1 MKDKLYYKR
10 ALQMAWPS
18 VLESFF
24 LAFAAL
30 IDTMMVATLGSYAVA
45 SVGLTNQPKFI
56 AYAIFFAINTAV
68 SALVARRRGQNDRKG
83 ANIVLITAIS
93 ISAILCILITFV
105 TIYFSNDLMLFA
117 GSNFETHDP
126 AKKYFDIIIA
136 GMIFNIIA
144 MCINAAQRGTGN
156 TKIAFTTN
164 LTSSIIN
171 VIFNFL
177 LINGNLG
184 FPKLGI
190 QGAAYAT
197 VLGSV
202 IACLMSISSIF
213 KIISFVNIK
222 YIIKHKIKPKIEAA
236 KSIFSLSISLF
247 LENIFMRIGFLTTA
261 ITAAKLGT
269 AAFAAHNAAMGLLSV
284 SFSFGDGMQVAAVAL
299 SGNALGKEDKKL
311 AFKYGHICQRIGLAM
326 SIILSIILF
335 IFSRE
340 IMMSFFK
347 EEHIIEMGIM
357 TIRFLM
363 IILLLQ
369 ISQIIYGG
377 CLRAGGDVKYT
388 LISSIISV
396 TIIRTGATIL
406 FTSVLGLGLMGIW
419 IGIACDQLSRFILL
433 RHRFKQ
439 GKWVDIKI

>member
-68 SALVARRRGQNDRKG
+68 SALVARRRGENDRKG

-190 QGAAYAT
+190 RGAAYAT

-202 IACLMSISSIF
+202 IACIMSISSIF

-222 YIIKHKIKPKIEAA
+222 YIIKHKIKPKIEAV

-311 AFKYGHICQRIGLAM
+311 AFTYGHICQRIGLAM

-439 GKWVDIKI
+439 GKWVYIKI

>member
-24 LAFAAL
+24 LAMAAL
-30 IDTMMVATLGSYAVA
+30 IDTMMVATLGSYAIA

-68 SALVARRRGQNDRKG
+68 SALIARRKGQNDRKG
-83 ANIVLITAIS
+83 ANRVFITAIS
-93 ISAILCILITFV
+93 ISIILCILITIV
-105 TIYFSNDLMLFA
+105 TIYFSNDLMIFA
-117 GSNFETHDP
+117 GSNSDTHIP
-126 AKKYFDIIIA
+126 AKTYFDIIIA
-136 GMIFNIIA
+136 GMFFNIIA

-156 TKIAFTTN
+156 TKIAFSTN

-177 LINGNLG
+177 LINGNFG

-190 QGAAYAT
+190 KGAAYAT
-197 VLGSV
+197 VLGSLV
-202 IACLMSISSIF
+202 ACFMSISSIF
-213 KIISFVNIK
+213 KIISFVNVK
-222 YIIKHKIKPKIEAA
+222 YIIKHKIKPKIDAA
-236 KSIFSLSISLF
+236 KSIFNLSISLF
-247 LENIFMRIGFLTTA
+247 IENIFMRIGFLATA

-269 AAFAAHNAAMGLLSV
+269 APFAAHNAAMGLLSV

-299 SGNALGKEDKKL
+299 SGNALGKEDKNL
-311 AFKYGHICQRIGLAM
+311 AFKFGHICQRIGFAI

-340 IMMSFFK
+340 IMMNFFK
-347 EEHIIEMGIM
+347 EENIIQMGIM
-357 TIRFLM
+357 TIRFIM
-363 IILLLQ
+363 IILILQ

-388 LISSIISV
+388 LITSIISV

-406 FTSVLGLGLMGIW
+406 FTSVLGLGLIGIW
-419 IGIACDQLSRFILL
+419 IGITFDQLSRYILL

>member
-93 ISAILCILITFV
+93 ISAILCILITFI
-105 TIYFSNDLMLFA
+105 TIYFSNDLMIFA

-126 AKKYFDIIIA
+126 AKKYFEIIIA

-202 IACLMSISSIF
+202 ISCLMSISSIF

-222 YIIKHKIKPKIEAA
+222 YIIKHKIKTKIEAA

-269 AAFAAHNAAMGLLSV
+269 AAFAAHNAVMGLLSV

-347 EEHIIEMGIM
+347 EEHIIDMGIM

-369 ISQIIYGG
+369 IPQIIYGG